1 MVKGKGVFI
10 LSIFFTILL
19 SPALF
24 PYRAFYST
32 AQEKK
37 AVVPIIIGS
46 SFGKVYVRPKVKPL
60 NEIKMKNV
68 VKQKL
73 DFSCGS
79 ATVATIFKY
88 YLGLNVT
95 EEQVINGLFRVGN
108 VKKIIQRKGFSLLD
122 IKKLAVALG
131 YRAAGYRTDLVG
143 LIKIGKPAIVS
154 ITIGRYKHF
163 VIFKGYRDGKVFLA
177 DPSRGNTV
185 MAAWEF
191 EKMWYKNIAL
201 VIFPKDESAKFGIS
215 DEELSYIKSDFMR
228 QSLYRQAIP
237 GYKTFSDF

>member
-1 MVKGKGVFI
+1 V
-10 LSIFFTILL
+10 LFT
-19 SPALF
+19 
-24 PYRAFYST
+24 
-32 AQEKK
+32 Q
-37 AVVPIIIGS
+37 
-46 SFGKVYVRPKVKPL
+46 
-60 NEIKMKNV
+60 IKMKNV
-68 VKQKL
+68 VRQKL

-88 YLGLNVT
+88 YLGVDIT
-95 EEQVINGLFRVGN
+95 EEQVINGLFKVGN

-131 YRAAGYRTDLVG
+131 YKAAGYKTDLRG
-143 LIKIGKPAIVS
+143 LIKINKPAIVS
-154 ITIGRYKHF
+154 IVIGNYKHF

-185 MAAWEF
+185 MASWEF

-201 VIFPKDESAKFGIS
+201 VIFPKNENAKFGLS
-215 DEELSYIKSDFMR
+215 DEELSYVKSDFMR